1 MSSNNSTP
9 KKTLSNFFGKTY
21 AIQKPI
27 TNYQHQLNFLQ
38 SKFIAMK
45 EMDLD
50 KLDYQPKHS
59 TLQFS
64 NSFVYTNFYETE
76 REHNEL
82 LNLVSEF

>member
-1 MSSNNSTP
+1 MSSGSTTP
-9 KKTLSNFFGKTY
+9 KKTLSNFFSQSCV
-21 AIQKPI
+21 IQKPI
-27 TNYQHQLNFLQ
+27 NNHEYQLNFLH

-50 KLDYQPKHS
+50 KLDYQPKS

-82 LNLVSEF
+82 VNLVSEF

>member
-1 MSSNNSTP
+1 MSSGGTSP
-9 KKTLSNFFGKTY
+9 KKTLSNFFAKSY
-21 AIQKPI
+21 PIQKP
-27 TNYQHQLNFLQ
+27 TNYQHQLNFLH

-50 KLDYQPKHS
+50 KTDYQGKHS

-82 LNLVSEF
+82 LNLVSEL

>member
-1 MSSNNSTP
+1 MSSGSTTP
-9 KKTLSNFFGKTY
+9 KKTLSNFF
-21 AIQKPI
+21 AQSCVIQKPI
-27 TNYQHQLNFLQ
+27 NNHEYQLNFLH
-38 SKFIAMK
+38 SKVIAMK

-50 KLDYQPKHS
+50 KLDYQPKS

-82 LNLVSEF
+82 VNLVSEF